1 MAKTSSGPAFQS
13 TAIASGLIT
22 REEIAAA
29 LESMRAQSDR
39 PGAKF
44 KDEQLAAKLIEMG
57 RLNYWQA
64 EQLLAGRSKF
74 TLGPYRIL
82 DSLGQGGMG
91 QVFKG
96 EHSIMRRVVAIKV
109 LPRSKSTPSSEANF
123 LREVQAQAQLD
134 HENLVRAY
142 DAGRDGNVHYLVTE
156 YVPGTDLRRLIR
168 RQGRLSMHAAAMI
181 VAHSAAGLAHAHSRG
196 LIHRD
201 VKPGNLL
208 VTPEGFT
215 KVLDLGLAG
224 FLHAE
229 PAEQPDPRNVKIVGT
244 ADYLAPEQI
253 KTPEKLTAACDI
265 YALGCTLYYAVT
277 GKVPFPGGSSQD
289 KARAHCSLQ
298 PLDPRRLNP
307 DLSDDFV
314 DVIARMMAKEIGERM
329 QSMDDVVAALSPWT
343 GEDGK
348 MAARAAGSQQDP
360 PPARAQR
367 YAGTV
372 EPVGDFGETQ
382 VVPTAA
388 EDDLLEEESDQLSQI
403 SQVSQTSQVSQGTSP
418 SPVAFQET
426 IPIYPPQPNTGGV
439 GLSPGVLILIIIG
452 LATAVGAL
460 GAIFVLMLFP
470 G

>member
-1 MAKTSSGPAFQS
+1 MPATSRLLFQA
-13 TAIASGLIT
+13 TAIASGLVT
-22 REEIAAA
+22 REEIAQA

-109 LPRSKSTPSSEANF
+109 LPRSKATPASEANF
-123 LREVQAQAQLD
+123 IREVQAQAQLD

-168 RQGRLSMHAAAMI
+168 RQGKLTMHAAATI
-181 VAHSAAGLAHAHSRG
+181 VAHAAAGLEHAHSRG

-208 VTPEGFT
+208 VTPDGFT

-224 FLHAE
+224 FLE
-229 PAEQPDPRNVKIVGT
+229 NDPDGPSEERPTKIVGT

-253 KTPEKLTAACDI
+253 RTPDKLTAACDI

-277 GKVPFPGGSSQD
+277 GKVPFPGGTSQD

-307 DLSDDFV
+307 DLTDGFV
-314 DVIARMMAKEIGERM
+314 DVIARMMAKDPAERIQQM
-329 QSMDDVVAALSPWT
+329 SEVISLLAPWT
-343 GEDGK
+343 GEQGK
-348 MAARAAGSQQDP
+348 EAARAAGSSQDP
-360 PPARAQR
+360 PASRSLRHGAPA
-367 YAGTV
+367 
-372 EPVGDFGETQ
+372 EPIGDFGETRPLPPE
-382 VVPTAA
+382 V
-388 EDDLLEEESDQLSQI
+388 EDDLLVEESEQLSQVSQI
-403 SQVSQTSQVSQGTSP
+403 SQTSQTSQGTI
-418 SPVAFQET
+418 PVAAAYEET
-426 IPIYPPQPNTGGV
+426 VPLYPLPPDTSGI
-439 GLSPGVLILIIIG
+439 GLTPGVLILIIIG

-470 G
+470 